1 MVSNELKQNIG
12 EETSLK
18 TIESLPQAH
27 NVLHK
32 KHHESLVT
40 SSTSVSVHCIEWKW
54 VNEGKLKINWVEAW
68 AFLQTNINWIQ
79 EKDYIKQ
86 KQEHNLREKCYEFS
100 DFDFDFTIS
109 AL

>member
-1 MVSNELKQNIG
+1 MWPV
-12 EETSLK
+12 
-18 TIESLPQAH
+18 
-27 NVLHK
+27 
-32 KHHESLVT
+32 
-40 SSTSVSVHCIEWKW
+40 STSVSVHCIEWKW

-100 DFDFDFTIS
+100 DFNFDFTIS